1 MAPTPGLAGCISAL
15 VLADLEDN
23 VGGHPMPSSRAADT
37 SCQMGSASAPLAHP
51 MASSIAVNSSTEL
64 YPVPVRWSS
73 NQPASAASAAKQKLR
88 DTPSS
93 SSCFAACAIPRYW
106 GTAILFTQPAKV
118 TQSAR
123 LCGHVVLC
131 SCLKDVLLCRVTPVA
146 LPPSLPNNTA
156 PPSAPT
162 SPNTA
167 LQKIF
172 DRVSCSNS
180 LPIHATSIL
189 PRNSSAAEGEP

>member
-1 MAPTPGLAGCISAL
+1 MLLQGEMAPTPGLAGRISAL

-23 VGGHPMPSSRAADT
+23 VGGHPMPSHRAADT

-51 MASSIAVNSSTEL
+51 MASSSAVNSSTEL

-73 NQPASAASAAKQKLR
+73 YQPASAAKQKLR

-93 SSCFAACAIPRYW
+93 SSCFAAIPRYW
-106 GTAILFTQPAKV
+106 GTAILFTQPAKM
-118 TQSAR
+118 TQSAS

-131 SCLKDVLLCRVTPVA
+131 SCLKDVLLCRGTP

-162 SPNTA
+162 RPNTA
-167 LQKIF
+167 LQKIS
-172 DRVSCSNS
+172 DRVSCSNP

-189 PRNSSAAEGEP
+189 PCNSKATEGEP

>member
-1 MAPTPGLAGCISAL
+1 MAPTPGLAGRISAL

-51 MASSIAVNSSTEL
+51 MASSSAVNSSTEL

-73 NQPASAASAAKQKLR
+73 YQPASAASAAKQKLR

-93 SSCFAACAIPRYW
+93 SSCFAAIPRYW

-118 TQSAR
+118 TQSGR

-131 SCLKDVLLCRVTPVA
+131 SCLKDVLLCRGYPCGSTPKPA
-146 LPPSLPNNTA
+146 KQHCASFGTYPPKYSSPEDIRQGLMQQPATNSRNLHTA
-156 PPSAPT
+156 P
-162 SPNTA
+162 
-167 LQKIF
+167 QQQCCG
-172 DRVSCSNS
+172 R
-180 LPIHATSIL
+180 
-189 PRNSSAAEGEP
+189 